1 MSGSTGTRRAV
12 AEVRWDNDPDMISWV
27 GTRPVHQFWPMISS
41 YFRELLLP
49 PQRRPDENVVTWSWL
64 EPSQPEPLILA
75 EFRALRRRLE
85 SEQQLFVENL
95 TRAGAGSGA
104 GGLKGQVNVDQLTR
118 AGAGSGAGGLKGQVN
133 VDQLGAVMGQVVSR
147 LVACS
152 DADLATFLCRTEHG
166 LRIHSW
172 GAAKAANPRFPDSNG
187 LEIAGRVMVGGKP
200 GLHDVIL
207 ESGDGEH
214 LAETPSDA
222 NGAFHFPKLVPGKY
236 RLRARSTRGTFP
248 PNGLAVVLNRT
259 SVSNVILAD
268 RDAPAATAPRSR
280 RARRSASR
288 ATLSAVLGGLAL
300 LMAGGTWFWFDRSP
314 DTATSPFE
322 GQVASAGE
330 ELTNVARPDAKRASA
345 AVAFVASDS
354 SARAT
359 PAVGGERDLVAR
371 ATSMTP
377 VTALPVA
384 LRKSD
389 QRDPLDAAPDL
400 GEDHLSR
407 QAGLRP
413 DATGLAL
420 NPGAASAQAVG
431 ITPSSATSSPA
442 AAASPNPAGHA
453 SAFAATLGA
462 SPAPGAGGALGAAAP
477 GGASAHPAASPTGTP
492 APAADSPV
500 SSPMASPSASPA
512 PPTAS
517 LSSRSETAQTPPPQP
532 EADSQTKTA
541 LVTAESAEPV
551 SPTKAD
557 TVTAE
562 SSEAGGKDPSSAAKA
577 TAKAKGEET
586 TAPGNRTFH
595 DSDETKEDAP
605 RALAERAGRER
616 AASNP
621 IEPAPPAP
629 GSQAVRHFTL
639 NLTRTVRVRLTS
651 WRLQLLEDTILPTQP
666 VRAGQAEAVSELR
679 QRLLAEQQARL
690 PAVLRESEVL
700 NGVVL
705 ALPLEQAGE
714 SLAWR
719 DHRGAVAANSKVENG
734 RAEIVWTAENAPVEH
749 PVRLMRANGDVIAE
763 VRQEAVTREL
773 VVRMV
778 EDVRACLRWIVRAY
792 AQENG
797 LSGDASPR
805 FSWRAS
811 TGGPVPPGWEPGV
824 EGAGADHRLDLPIG
838 GTMGSVA
845 IHRYALFDRVSG
857 WALVGEL
864 RQAADRPLSE

>member
-12 AEVRWDNDPDMISWV
+12 AEVRWDNDPGMISWV
-27 GTRPVHQFWPMISS
+27 GNRPVHQFWPMISS
-41 YFRELLLP
+41 YFRDLLLP
-49 PQRRPDENVVTWSWL
+49 PQRRPDENVVTWTWL
-64 EPSQPEPLILA
+64 ELSQPEPLILP

-95 TRAGAGSGA
+95 ARAGAGNGA
-104 GGLKGQVNVDQLTR
+104 GGLKGQVD
-118 AGAGSGAGGLKGQVN
+118 

-172 GAAKAANPRFPDSNG
+172 GAAKAANPRFPDSTG

-200 GLHDVIL
+200 GLQDVIL

-222 NGAFHFPKLVPGKY
+222 NGVFHFPKLVPGKY

-280 RARRSASR
+280 RARRSASQ
-288 ATLSAVLGGLAL
+288 ALVMAVAGGLAL
-300 LMAGGTWFWFDRSP
+300 LLAGGTWFWFDRAS
-314 DTATSPFE
+314 DIATSQVE
-322 GQVASAGE
+322 GQFASAGE
-330 ELTNVARPDAKRASA
+330 EPTNVARPDEKRASA
-345 AVAFVASDS
+345 TVALVASDS

-359 PAVGGERDLVAR
+359 PPVGRERDLVAR
-371 ATSMTP
+371 ATSITP
-377 VTALPVA
+377 VTALSVA
-384 LRKSD
+384 PRKSD
-389 QRDPLDAAPDL
+389 QRDPLDAAQDL
-400 GEDHLSR
+400 GVDHLSR
-407 QAGLRP
+407 QAGPRP
-413 DATGLAL
+413 DPAGLAL
-420 NPGAASAQAVG
+420 NPGAASAGAAG

-442 AAASPNPAGHA
+442 AAASPNPAGPA
-453 SAFAATLGA
+453 SAVAATLGA
-462 SPAPGAGGALGAAAP
+462 SPAPGAGGALAAASA
-477 GGASAHPAASPTGTP
+477 GGASAHPAASPTDTP
-492 APAADSPV
+492 APTAASPS
-500 SSPMASPSASPA
+500 SSPMASLTAPSA
-512 PPTAS
+512 PPTAQAS
-517 LSSRSETAQTPPPQP
+517 IPNETVVTPPHS
-532 EADSQTKTA
+532 EADSQTKAA
-541 LVTAESAEPV
+541 LATIESAESV

-557 TVTAE
+557 TLTAE
-562 SSEAGGKDPSSAAKA
+562 SSEAGVKDPSSSAKA
-577 TAKAKGEET
+577 TAEAKGEET
-586 TAPGNRTFH
+586 TASGNRTFH

-616 AASNP
+616 GDANRISPVSLAA
-621 IEPAPPAP
+621 
-629 GSQAVRHFTL
+629 GSRLTL
-639 NLTRTVRVRLTS
+639 HSAINLTRTVRLRLTP

-666 VRAGQAEAVSELR
+666 VRAGQVELVSELR

-690 PAVLRESEVL
+690 PAALRESEVL

-734 RAEIVWTAENAPVEH
+734 RAEIVWTAENAPVEY

-773 VVRMV
+773 VVRMA
-778 EDVRACLRWIVRAY
+778 EDVRAWVRWIVRAS

-797 LSGDASPR
+797 LSDGASPR

-857 WALVGEL
+857 WALVAEL